1 MDYAA
6 IQHAARLARISALI
20 TIHELAMKAIRRN
33 QTIDDFL
40 TNINSALD
48 REMDSEAQT
57 QMLAW
62 AVH

>member
-20 TIHELAMKAIRRN
+20 TIHELLMKAIRRS
-33 QTIDDFL
+33 QTLDDFL
-40 TNINSALD
+40 TTINSALD
-48 REMDSEAQT
+48 HEMDSESQA